1 MAVHTNDVVL
11 LLSSSFHFKFCEN
24 LSVEDNFNNTFFDKI
39 LPHTTAVATEF
50 RAKVILFSKTAKTKP
65 YFVA

>member
-24 LSVEDNFNNTFFDKI
+24 LSVEDNSIT
-39 LPHTTAVATEF
+39 
-50 RAKVILFSKTAKTKP
+50 LFSIRSFLTPPLWRRNLETKVAKKNEIRSKRLG
-65 YFVA
+65 